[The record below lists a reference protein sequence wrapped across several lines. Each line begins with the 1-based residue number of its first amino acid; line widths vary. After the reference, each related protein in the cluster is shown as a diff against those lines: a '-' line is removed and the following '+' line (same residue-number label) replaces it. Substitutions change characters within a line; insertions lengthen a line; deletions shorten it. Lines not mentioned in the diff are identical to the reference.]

1 MKFILEQKGSD
12 LSTIIAE
19 EYLKPEETRKYPG
32 NSFRSGMLKTIGTSV
47 DLSVPSVSR
56 FGSENRLP
64 RKQNIIKYNNF
75 LDKYSG
81 LI

>member
-1 MKFILEQKGSD
+1 MEQKGSD

-19 EYLKPEETRKYPG
+19 EHLKPEETRKYLG

-56 FGSENRLP
+56 FGSENRLT